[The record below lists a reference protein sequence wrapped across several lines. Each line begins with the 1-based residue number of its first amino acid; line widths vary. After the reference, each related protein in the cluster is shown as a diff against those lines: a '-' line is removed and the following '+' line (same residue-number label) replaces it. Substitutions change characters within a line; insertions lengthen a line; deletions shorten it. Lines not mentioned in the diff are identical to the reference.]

1 MTPTKYDKEVSVCF
15 SGHRIIPFRQQKEL
29 KQRLKTVITEVYT
42 KGYRCFYC
50 GMAMGFDLLAA
61 EAALS
66 LQAELTDLQ
75 VIAVIPY
82 RNQTERWSEAMK
94 IKYDTILR
102 IVDDVVMLNEHY
114 YKGCLLHRN
123 DYMVNHSSYLIA
135 WYDGKPKGGTYYTC
149 RKARANGLKVTN
161 LYNNPSV

>member
-1 MTPTKYDKEVSVCF
+1 
-15 SGHRIIPFRQQKEL
+15 
-29 KQRLKTVITEVYT
+29 
-42 KGYRCFYC
+42 
-50 GMAMGFDLLAA
+50 MAMGFDMLAA

-66 LQAELTDLQ
+66 LQIELPDLW

-94 IKYDTILR
+94 IKYDTILHV
-102 IVDDVVMLNEHY
+102 VDDVVILNEHY

-161 LYNNPSV
+161 LYNNSSV

>member
-1 MTPTKYDKEVSVCF
+1 MTSTKYDKKVSVCF

-29 KQRLKTVITEVYT
+29 KQRLKATITEAYT
-42 KGYRCFYC
+42 KGYRHFYC

-66 LQAELTDLQ
+66 LQAGLPDLKI
-75 VIAVIPY
+75 IAVIPY
-82 RNQTERWSEAMK
+82 RKQSERWNETLQS
-94 IKYDTILR
+94 KYNAILR
-102 IVDDVVMLNEHY
+102 TVDDVIMLSEHY

-123 DYMVNHSSYLIA
+123 DYMVNHCSRLIA

-149 RKARANGLKVTN
+149 RKAHANGIEIIN
-161 LYNNPSV
+161 LFNHSSV